1 MYFRNTIVAKFYYI
15 EYNYSLNTMYNAIC
29 ERHFIVDTLI
39 LIFADGLGFQSV
51 AGDIFF
57 DRTKRENTT
66 QSIENIIY
74 LLLLIIVCGGHG
86 GRHPR
91 RRNWYRFSSS
101 STCLMYGRSNASGR
115 CYPASRS
122 RSLCP
127 YFHIVSGNNTK
138 CRVVKPAEIKL
149 QGFFFLFFLFFFSS
163 FFRRLISTCVPLVLY
178 TVCTVHVEK
187 KKGTIQKLRRG
198 NESRKRQSTKKTKL
212 LRDAL
217 VTGTQKCHFL
227 LCSQGQADITE
238 IAGEVR
244 KSDSESRVHS
254 VRSTQKRGP

>member
-1 MYFRNTIVAKFYYI
+1 MYFRNIIVAKFYYI
-15 EYNYSLNTMYNAIC
+15 EYNYSLNTMYNVIC

-149 QGFFFLFFLFFFSS
+149 QGFFFLFFLFFLV
-163 FFRRLISTCVPLVLY
+163 FFPSADFH
-178 TVCTVHVEK
+178 VCTPRPLYCLYGARREK
-187 KKGTIQKLRRG
+187 ERNDPEIAT
-198 NESRKRQSTKKTKL
+198 RKR
-212 LRDAL
+212 
-217 VTGTQKCHFL
+217 VT
-227 LCSQGQADITE
+227 
-238 IAGEVR
+238 
-244 KSDSESRVHS
+244 
-254 VRSTQKRGP
+254 

>member
-1 MYFRNTIVAKFYYI
+1 MYFRNIIAAEFYYV

-29 ERHFIVDTLI
+29 ERHFIVDALV

-57 DRTKRENTT
+57 DRTKRENAT

-149 QGFFFLFFLFFFSS
+149 QGFFFLFSLFFFFVS
-163 FFRRLISTCVPLVLY
+163 FPSADFH
-178 TVCTVHVEK
+178 VCTRRPLYRLYGARREK
-187 KKGTIQKLRRG
+187 ERNDPEIAT
-198 NESRKRQSTKKTKL
+198 RKR
-212 LRDAL
+212 
-217 VTGTQKCHFL
+217 VT
-227 LCSQGQADITE
+227 
-238 IAGEVR
+238 
-244 KSDSESRVHS
+244 
-254 VRSTQKRGP
+254 